1 MSRAPWAERL
11 ANLLAAL
18 DQLPPKQDPDAPP
31 LWQQAAGLILA
42 AAFVYLFAV
51 FCLSF

>member
-1 MSRAPWAERL
+1 MNP
-11 ANLLAAL
+11 L
-18 DQLPPKQDPDAPP
+18 DRHRQNYTPEPEAAPP

-42 AAFVYLFAV
+42 AVFVYLFAV